1 MLERYSF
8 RWRLGVLL
16 CYNVSLINIISYWIE
31 IGCLRHSYI
40 KLKIITVALFFKI
53 ATLIFYSGR
62 TLYTL
67 CVVYVYTKYIS

>member
-1 MLERYSF
+1 MLQCFAYKYNKLLKRN
-8 RWRLGVLL
+8 RLLKTLL
-16 CYNVSLINIISYWIE
+16 YKIE
-31 IGCLRHSYI
+31 NHNSSP
-40 KLKIITVALFFKI
+40 FFKI

>member
-1 MLERYSF
+1 M
-8 RWRLGVLL
+8 
-16 CYNVSLINIISYWIE
+16 
-31 IGCLRHSYI
+31 GCLSHYYI
-40 KLKIITVALFFKI
+40 KLRIITVALFLKI